1 MKTICEIVREAE
13 TNYTSGTTKLGD
25 YVDFSLRET
34 VEKIN
39 AYSYSKHT
47 SGDKDSLGRDK
58 PFFNINSAAQ
68 NIWYRATDIDRKNIK
83 FIPETMASVP
93 LVFVANIILKKWM
106 DKNHFGQFLNSW
118 GRTLARYGSAVP
130 KFIEKKG
137 ELIPSI
143 IAWNRIICDAID
155 FDATP
160 RIEKFYKTPAQLRKM
175 GYDEKKVDALIVA
188 TQSRK
193 TLAGQTKDLKNDFI
207 ELYEVHGEL
216 DVRLLQDDP
225 DLSDDKEIKYRQQ
238 MQVVSF
244 IKNDETKGYNDFVLF
259 KGKEEKDPYTITH
272 LIEEDG
278 RVLAIGAVEYLFEA
292 QWMQNHTVKNMK
304 DLLDISSKLIF
315 QTSDGNYLG
324 RNILSAIE
332 TGDINVHKINEP
344 LTQINNSK
352 GDIVALQNYGMMW
365 RSLGQEITATPDAMR
380 GITPVSGTP
389 LGTTELLT
397 AQSNSLFEI
406 MIENKGLHLEEMLR
420 IYIIPHIRKQLKNKD
435 EILAILDSAGID
447 EIDAMYIPKEAVKRY
462 NQRSKE
468 LILTGQPVQQFNPQT
483 EQQAVKEELSAMGN
497 KRAFT
502 PEELNW
508 DEVFS
513 DFEWDNIRVEITNEN
528 ADKQAIMGVLNE
540 VFKTIVGMQGRPMSP
555 DEKMIFNKIL
565 TETSYLSP
573 LQFAN
578 KTLSPINSGG
588 VGGGIGNIS

>member
-137 ELIPSI
+137 ELITSI
-143 IAWNRIICDAID
+143 IAWNRIICDSID
-155 FDATP
+155 FDVTP

-332 TGDINVHKINEP
+332 TVDINVHKINEP

-447 EIDAMYIPKEAVKRY
+447 EIDAMYIPKEAIKRY

>member
-143 IAWNRIICDAID
+143 IAWNRIICDSID

-207 ELYEVHGEL
+207 ELYEVHGEM
-216 DVRLLQDDP
+216 DARLLQDDP
-225 DLSDDKEIKYRQQ
+225 DLSDDKEIKYRQ
-238 MQVVSF
+238 
-244 IKNDETKGYNDFVLF
+244 
-259 KGKEEKDPYTITH
+259 P
-272 LIEEDG
+272 
-278 RVLAIGAVEYLFEA
+278 
-292 QWMQNHTVKNMK
+292 
-304 DLLDISSKLIF
+304 
-315 QTSDGNYLG
+315 
-324 RNILSAIE
+324 
-332 TGDINVHKINEP
+332 
-344 LTQINNSK
+344 
-352 GDIVALQNYGMMW
+352 
-365 RSLGQEITATPDAMR
+365 
-380 GITPVSGTP
+380 
-389 LGTTELLT
+389 
-397 AQSNSLFEI
+397 
-406 MIENKGLHLEEMLR
+406 NKHR
-420 IYIIPHIRKQLKNKD
+420 
-435 EILAILDSAGID
+435 
-447 EIDAMYIPKEAVKRY
+447 
-462 NQRSKE
+462 
-468 LILTGQPVQQFNPQT
+468 
-483 EQQAVKEELSAMGN
+483 
-497 KRAFT
+497 
-502 PEELNW
+502 
-508 DEVFS
+508 
-513 DFEWDNIRVEITNEN
+513 
-528 ADKQAIMGVLNE
+528 
-540 VFKTIVGMQGRPMSP
+540 
-555 DEKMIFNKIL
+555 
-565 TETSYLSP
+565 
-573 LQFAN
+573 
-578 KTLSPINSGG
+578 
-588 VGGGIGNIS
+588 

>member
-143 IAWNRIICDAID
+143 IAWNRIICDSID
-155 FDATP
+155 FDVTP

-420 IYIIPHIRKQLKNKD
+420 IYIIPHIKKQLNNKD

>member
-143 IAWNRIICDAID
+143 IAWNRIICDSID
-155 FDATP
+155 FDVTP

-207 ELYEVHGEL
+207 ELYEVHGEM
-216 DVRLLQDDP
+216 DARLLQDDP

>member
-143 IAWNRIICDAID
+143 IAWNRIICDSID

-207 ELYEVHGEL
+207 ELYEVHGEM
-216 DVRLLQDDP
+216 DARLLQDDP

-244 IKNDETKGYNDFVLF
+244 VKNDETKGYNDFVLF

-332 TGDINVHKINEP
+332 TGDINIHKINEP

>member
-143 IAWNRIICDAID
+143 IAWNRIICDSID
-155 FDATP
+155 FDVTP

>member
-207 ELYEVHGEL
+207 ELYEVHGEM
-216 DVRLLQDDP
+216 DARLLQDDP

-332 TGDINVHKINEP
+332 TGDINIHKINEP

>member
-143 IAWNRIICDAID
+143 IAWNRIICDSID
-155 FDATP
+155 FDVTP

-332 TGDINVHKINEP
+332 TGDINIHKINEP